1 MEVNKEIKKNIRKIE
16 GIVNMWE
23 YHIDELTYIPNKE
36 ITIKGWL
43 IGDADIEIVL
53 DENQKIELIR
63 DLKRED
69 VLEIFNNNT
78 DIIGFQKKI
87 NIDRNI
93 KKIEIIAYDNENTIS
108 LLKLDE
114 NELMNNIPKQT
125 VLYNIDSVES
135 NNENVNIR
143 GWVFSKYYEN
153 VEIEIQNVEDYEVKK
168 YERLDVI
175 RAYNNFDTVCKVGF
189 EINCKNHKLSNKI
202 NIIFKDNCGQ
212 EAIIIDKSYLSNK
225 TDNVIPYIYQNL
237 TFKNIKSGLNYF
249 QKHGYK
255 SFINKIKTKNNASGI
270 TYEYWLKNHLPKEEE
285 LIEQRNF
292 KFENS
297 PLISIVVPTYN
308 TPENFLR
315 EMIDSVINQTYSNW
329 ELCIADGSDEQSTI
343 NILKEYS
350 KEYSNIKIKY
360 LDRNEGISG
369 NTNKALELVEGKY
382 IGLFDHDDL
391 LTQNALYEIV
401 KVINENDSPDFIYT
415 DEDKVDEK
423 GVEFFD
429 PHFKPDWSPDT
440 LRSYNY
446 ITHFSVFK
454 KELLEKVG
462 NFRSECDGSQDYD
475 MFLRLTEK
483 SKNIYH
489 IPKILYHWR
498 CHKNSTAYSF
508 GSKEYTIN
516 SAKRA
521 LKDHIKRLKIEGVV
535 KDGLFPTSY
544 NIEYKII
551 DSPKISIIIP
561 NKDSLEDLKKCIESI
576 KEKTEYNNYE
586 IIIVENNSQ
595 TEEIFEY
602 YKKIEKQNQIKV
614 ILWKGIEFNYSAINN
629 FGSKFCTGEYIV
641 LLNNDIEVI
650 TPNWIENMLMHA
662 QREEVGIVG
671 CKLYYPDNS
680 IQHGGVILG
689 IGGIAGHS
697 HKYFDRHDNGIS
709 GRLKVV
715 QNLSAVTAACLMIKK
730 SIFEKVEGLDE
741 NFKVAFNDI
750 DLCMKIRSLEKLIIW
765 TPYVEMYHYES
776 KSRGS
781 EDTPEKINRFQSE
794 INRFKE
800 KWGYILEK
808 GDPYYNINLTLEKE
822 DFSLKS
828 NVSQ

>member
-1 MEVNKEIKKNIRKIE
+1 
-16 GIVNMWE
+16 MWK
-23 YHIDELTYIPNKE
+23 YHIDELTYVPNKE
-36 ITIKGWL
+36 IEIKGWL
-43 IGDADIEIVL
+43 IGDANIEIIL
-53 DENQKIELIR
+53 DENQKIELGR

-78 DIIGFQKKI
+78 DMIGFQKKI
-87 NIDRNI
+87 DIDRNI
-93 KKIEIIAYDNENTIS
+93 KKIEILAYDNENKIS
-108 LLKLDE
+108 LLKFDE
-114 NELMNNIPKQT
+114 NELIRNMPKQT
-125 VLYNIDSVES
+125 ILYNIDSVEII
-135 NNENVNIR
+135 NENVNIR
-143 GWVFSKYYEN
+143 GWVFSEYYEN
-153 VEIEIQNVEDYEVKK
+153 VEVEIKNVKDYEIKK

-175 RAYNNFDTVCKVGF
+175 KAYDNFDTVCKVGF

-202 NIIFKDNCGQ
+202 NIIFKDNCS
-212 EAIIIDKSYLSNK
+212 EESIIIDKSYLSNK
-225 TDNVIPYIYQNL
+225 SDNLISYIYKNL
-237 TFKNIKSGLNYF
+237 SLKNIKTGLKYV
-249 QKHGYK
+249 QKYGYK
-255 SFINKIKTKNNASGI
+255 NFINKIKIKNSTNTSGI
-270 TYEYWLKNHLPKEEE
+270 AYGEWLKNHMPKDEE
-285 LIEQRNF
+285 LKEQKDF
-292 KFENS
+292 KFEYS

-308 TPENFLR
+308 TPEKFLR
-315 EMIDSVINQTYSNW
+315 EMIESVINQTYLNW

-343 NILKEYS
+343 HILKEYS
-350 KEYSNIKIKY
+350 EKYSNIKIKY
-360 LDRNEGISG
+360 LDTNEGISG
-369 NTNKALELVEGKY
+369 NTNKALELAEGEY

-401 KVINENDSPDFIYT
+401 KVINENDTPEFIYT
-415 DEDKVDEK
+415 DEDKVDET
-423 GVEFFD
+423 GLEFFD

-454 KELLEKVG
+454 KDLLEKVG

-475 MFLRLTEK
+475 MFLRITEK

-508 GSKEYTIN
+508 ESKGYTMN
-516 SAKRA
+516 SAKIA
-521 LKDHIKRLKIEGVV
+521 LMEHIKRLKIEGVV

-544 NIEYKII
+544 NIEYTIK
-551 DSPKISIIIP
+551 DNPKISIIIP
-561 NKDSLEDLKKCIESI
+561 NKDALEDLRKCIESI
-576 KEKTEYNNYE
+576 RSKTEYDNYE

-595 TEEIFEY
+595 REDVFEY
-602 YKKIEKQNQIKV
+602 YEKIEKYNQVKV
-614 ILWKGIEFNYSAINN
+614 VSWEGFEFNYSAINN
-629 FGSKFCTGEYIV
+629 FGIKFCTGEYIV

-650 TPNWIENMLMHA
+650 TPTWIENMLMYA
-662 QREEVGIVG
+662 QREDVGIVG

-680 IQHGGVILG
+680 IQHAGVILG

-697 HKYFDRHDNGIS
+697 HKYFDRYDSGKS

-730 SIFEKVEGLDE
+730 SIFAEVEGLDE

-750 DLCMKIRSLEKLIIW
+750 DLCMKIRSLGKLIIW

-794 INRFKE
+794 INKFKE
-800 KWGYILEK
+800 KWEDILEK

-822 DFSLKS
+822 DFSLKINDNLKES
-828 NVSQ
+828 L